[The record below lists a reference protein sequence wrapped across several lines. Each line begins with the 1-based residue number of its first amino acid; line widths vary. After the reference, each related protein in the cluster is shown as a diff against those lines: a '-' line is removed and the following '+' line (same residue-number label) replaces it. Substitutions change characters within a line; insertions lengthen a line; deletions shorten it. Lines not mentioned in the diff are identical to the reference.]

1 MKTTTEPTAPPLA
14 YAFTQFARTRPIL
27 KEIAGSIYES
37 WDKCYSRC
45 TKPPWFL
52 QWVESDLK
60 RASAHFPRPP
70 FPQSEIDALK
80 QKAMDASLPMEERQ
94 SFHAEMTR
102 LQQEYKTRVHD
113 EIAKK
118 ISDLKSAA
126 ESEIQAFEKWIAE
139 DPEGIAAAAQDTAHF
154 DFVEAQRLEQEAQR
168 KQALEAETERR
179 EAKREKVGLEEL
191 EDAIGY
197 KLLELDTDH
206 PDVDGSAIRQFL
218 DWFPLDWKDLDKT
231 NGYLVGPPR
240 LGKTRALAAAAII
253 AAKEFGFESVTW
265 ITGHEFAELVSDLGS
280 NDRRESANLRIKELA
295 ESWLLFFDDL
305 GGAGFTPQ
313 RTSRFFALID
323 TRYRLG
329 RATYLTSNYSPSA
342 LKKIFSS
349 TSEGREEG
357 IRILGRILGT
367 PNQPLAKIFSF
378 KRAGKI
384 DQHHEKN

>member
-1 MKTTTEPTAPPLA
+1 
-14 YAFTQFARTRPIL
+14 
-27 KEIAGSIYES
+27 
-37 WDKCYSRC
+37 
-45 TKPPWFL
+45 
-52 QWVESDLK
+52 
-60 RASAHFPRPP
+60 
-70 FPQSEIDALK
+70 
-80 QKAMDASLPMEERQ
+80 MEERK
-94 SFHAEMTR
+94 SFHAEMAR

-139 DPEGIAAAAQDTAHF
+139 APEGIAAAAQDKAHW
-154 DFVEAQRLEQEAQR
+154 DFVDAQRLEQEAQR
-168 KQALEAETERR
+168 KQALEAEAERR
-179 EAKREKVGLEEL
+179 EAERERIGLEEL

-197 KLLELDTDH
+197 RLLGLDTDH

-218 DWFPLDWKDLDKT
+218 DWFPLDWKDHDTT

-240 LGKTRALAAAAII
+240 LGKTRALAAAAIS
-253 AAKEFGFESVTW
+253 AAKEFGFESVAW
-265 ITGHEFAELVSDLGS
+265 ITGHEFGDLVFDLGNS
-280 NDRRESANLRIKELA
+280 ERKMAANLRLKELS

-305 GGAGFTPQ
+305 GGAEFTGP

-329 RATYLTSNYSPSA
+329 KPTYLSTNYSPSA

-349 TSEGREEG
+349 SSEGREEG

-367 PNQPLAKIFSF
+367 PNQPLAKIFNF

-384 DQHHEKN
+384 EQHHEKN